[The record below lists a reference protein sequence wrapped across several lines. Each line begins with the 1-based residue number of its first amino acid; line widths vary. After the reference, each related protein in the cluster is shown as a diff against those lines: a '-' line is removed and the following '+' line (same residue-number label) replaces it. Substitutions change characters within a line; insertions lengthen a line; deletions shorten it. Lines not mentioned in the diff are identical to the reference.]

1 MRQIH
6 RGKVR
11 GNAMTD
17 ATIANIV
24 TATVTIVTM
33 VVGFLTLWVK
43 LKYSVEKVQKVEDKL
58 DDNTRVTRAGNVLTE
73 SSAKAAATH
82 AATAAAKAEALSS
95 QLNGKLEER
104 MEALIKQQ
112 LEPIID
118 MLKDH
123 VVKDETSFAEVK
135 EHLGKLAA
143 SKGCK

>member
-1 MRQIH
+1 
-6 RGKVR
+6 
-11 GNAMTD
+11 MTD

-43 LKYSVEKVQKVEDKL
+43 LKYGEEKVQKVEDKL
-58 DDNTRVTRAGNVLTE
+58 DDNTRVTRVGNALTE

-104 MEALIKQQ
+104 MGALIKQQ